1 VLFFWVIK
9 MVDIDDAEFKAEIDQ
24 ITKNINETMRNIERV
39 VPLNSESDNEVLN
52 NSEKS
57 Q

>member
-1 VLFFWVIK
+1 

-24 ITKNINETMRNIERV
+24 ITKNITETMRNIERV

-52 NSEKS
+52 NSDKRE
-57 Q
+57 